1 MWQRNEGGVK
11 ALLEEADK
19 TAEVKE
25 GEEDVY
31 EAMALS
37 LSEAWK
43 MLVSHL
49 EKRRSLLQLA
59 CRFYDHALEVRKT
72 SLAHLRGNTLFLL

>member
-1 MWQRNEGGVK
+1 MR

-19 TAEVKE
+19 TAAENE

-31 EAMALS
+31 EAMAMS

-43 MLVSHL
+43 MLESNL

-59 CRFYDHALEVRKT
+59 CHFYDHALEVRET
-72 SLAHLRGNTLFLL
+72 SVSQP